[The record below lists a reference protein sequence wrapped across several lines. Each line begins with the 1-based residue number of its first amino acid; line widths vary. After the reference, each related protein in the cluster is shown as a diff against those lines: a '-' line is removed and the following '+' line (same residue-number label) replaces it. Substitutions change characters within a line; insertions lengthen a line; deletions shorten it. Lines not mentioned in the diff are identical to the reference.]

1 MTVPCS
7 GLDAEW
13 SYGARDRLALGDH
26 AIHLVIRVS
35 SRVGQEAFR
44 AGDLPESLCCWR
56 RVSAGAR
63 KDQWCW
69 VSAAGNPTRSD
80 RTQWDNAE
88 WDEVNGVLRGFVVAA
103 LAAAGLLVT
112 VPGAEA
118 AQVTPLGVDVA
129 IPVRSSD
136 GHAELFA
143 QLPTRAT
150 GVRPGEVVI
159 VYGYHRTV
167 AGRYGDK
174 LAGSVYGRNLMAA
187 VRSRT

>member
-1 MTVPCS
+1 
-7 GLDAEW
+7 
-13 SYGARDRLALGDH
+13 
-26 AIHLVIRVS
+26 
-35 SRVGQEAFR
+35 
-44 AGDLPESLCCWR
+44 
-56 RVSAGAR
+56 
-63 KDQWCW
+63 
-69 VSAAGNPTRSD
+69 
-80 RTQWDNAE
+80 
-88 WDEVNGVLRGFVVAA
+88 VNGALRGFVVAG

-118 AQVTPLGVDVA
+118 AQVAPLGVDVA

-159 VYGYHRTV
+159 VDGYHRTV

-187 VRSRT
+187 SQVPDVMPRGGAQDPAKREFDWTPLVILGGLLGTGLGAHLRYSAKRPA